1 MGTFVSYMAQSALVM
16 TMLYLAYKW
25 LMSSTTFH
33 SFNRAALLGI
43 YAVAWILPALLPLL
57 PLFTAAPAPVAGID
71 ISLEGMPIAVVE
83 AEPTAPSFNWWRLAL
98 GIYLVGTVAT
108 ASYSL
113 AGAVKVWRIIR
124 SGERTRKDGYIKVVT
139 DTAPGPFSWGK
150 YIVLRPEDCDGYE
163 EMVIA
168 HERAHLS
175 RIHWLDLLLA
185 QVTMILQWFSPAAWL
200 MTRELKSV
208 HEFQADREAAGDD
221 PSAYQIMLLKK
232 TVGSSFPTFT
242 DSLNHSQI
250 KLRITMMLNK
260 KSRPSRM
267 AAALALPVM
276 AALSAVTLSI
286 PAVADMATA
295 IGNATLA
302 DSGLAG
308 RVSGFKVNESSSAVQ
323 IRTAPTSPLTSPD
336 GVAVSEEATTEEVSA
351 VAEIEA
357 VEETVSEEPVKKNSN
372 PAIFVNGKEFKGEI
386 STINPKDIVKI
397 DVVKNDPNY
406 PGGKIMITT
415 VEAADGENRVGFT
428 AEKIAEFKGG
438 FVELRNL
445 IAANIKYPE
454 EAAKAGVGGRVIVS
468 FTIGIDGSVSDIKVV
483 KGINEALDQEA
494 IRVAKLTSGHWIPGS
509 TDGKPVATRFT
520 LPVSFSPTV
529 PE

>member
-1 MGTFVSYMAQSALVM
+1 MGTFVSYMVQSALVM

-33 SFNRAALLGI
+33 SLNRAVLLGI
-43 YAVAWILPALLPLL
+43 YAVAWILPALLPL
-57 PLFTAAPAPVAGID
+57 FTTAPATSDAGID
-71 ISLEGMPIAVVE
+71 ISLEAMPLAVVE
-83 AEPTAPSFNWWRLAL
+83 AEPTVPSFDWWRLAL
-98 GIYLVGTVAT
+98 GIYLAGTAAT
-108 ASYSL
+108 ACYSL

-124 SGERTRKDGYIKVVT
+124 SGEHTREDGYIKVVT
-139 DTAPGPFSWGK
+139 DLAPGPFSWGR

-163 EMVIA
+163 EMVLA
-168 HERAHLS
+168 HERAHL
-175 RIHWLDLLLA
+175 RHLHWVDLLLA
-185 QVTMILQWFSPAAWL
+185 QVTVILQWFSPAAWL
-200 MTRELKSV
+200 MMRELKSV

-260 KSRPSRM
+260 NSRPSRM

-286 PAVADMATA
+286 PAVADVATA

-302 DSGLAG
+302 DLDLAG
-308 RVSGFKVNESSSAVQ
+308 RVSGLKVNESSSALQ
-323 IRTAPTSPLTSPD
+323 MSPTPTSPLAYSDTT
-336 GVAVSEEATTEEVSA
+336 ASEEATTEETSA
-351 VAEIEA
+351 VTEIEA
-357 VEETVSEEPVKKNSN
+357 VEETVTEEPAKQNSS
-372 PAIFVNGKEFKGEI
+372 PAIFINGKEFKGEL
-386 STINPKDIVKI
+386 STINPKDIVKM
-397 DVVKNDPNY
+397 DVVKNDPDY
-406 PGGKIMITT
+406 PGGKIMITI
-415 VEAADGENRVGFT
+415 VEASDGETRPAVT

-438 FVELRNL
+438 FVELRNM

-454 EAAKAGVGGRVIVS
+454 EAAKAKIGGRVIVS
-468 FTIGIDGSVSDIKVV
+468 FTIGTDGSVSDIKIV
-483 KGINEALDQEA
+483 KGVNEALDREA
-494 IRVAKLTSGHWIPGS
+494 VRVAKLTSGHWIPGS
-509 TDGKPVATRFT
+509 TDGKPIATRFT